1 VPKVSDRDP
10 NESYSPVL
18 ARPSFIVVAD
28 EDVQAHR
35 GALAI
40 FASVKRRGVWSL
52 ARRFRIAAVMAEA
65 KIDLREVRIGAGR
78 SDIEVFAFWAHV
90 EIIVPPGI
98 RLDVQDSAFMGDVNW
113 EATES
118 WNLPR
123 DAPTVMVRGS
133 VIMSSVEIKVRYAGE
148 TEREA
153 KKRIKAAT
161 RG

>member
-1 VPKVSDRDP
+1 MVPNYLDRDP
-10 NESYSPVL
+10 NDYYQPT

-28 EDVQAHR
+28 ENVEAHR

-65 KIDLREVRIGAGR
+65 KIDLREVRIGPGR
-78 SDIEVFAFWAHV
+78 SVIELFALWASI

-98 RLDVQDSAFMGDVNW
+98 QVDVQDSALMADINW
-113 EATES
+113 EGTE
-118 WNLPR
+118 NRHLAQ
-123 DAPTVMVRGS
+123 DAPTVLVRGS
-133 VIMSSVEIKVRYAGE
+133 VIMGSVNIKVRYLGE
-148 TEREA
+148 SEREA
-153 KKRIKAAT
+153 KRRIKST